1 MSSAFIVIVSILC
14 AIGLPWFIGIPLAFL
29 GFGFVVRRK
38 PKDQPEGAQSSLEGV
53 NRREI

>member
-1 MSSAFIVIVSILC
+1 MSSVFIVIVSILC